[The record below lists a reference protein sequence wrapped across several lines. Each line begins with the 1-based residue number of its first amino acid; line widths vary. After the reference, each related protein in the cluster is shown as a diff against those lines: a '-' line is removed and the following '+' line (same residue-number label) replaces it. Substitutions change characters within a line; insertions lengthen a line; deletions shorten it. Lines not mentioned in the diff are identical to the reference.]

1 MEITH
6 IKPLH
11 EARASQVAI
20 KSGRTGEHIPSP
32 KWRFW
37 VWTWG
42 CESQRLHSNV
52 SVLLSMVRVHS
63 FLRIL

>member
-20 KSGRTGEHIPSP
+20 KSGRTGEHT
-32 KWRFW
+32 K
-37 VWTWG
+37 V
-42 CESQRLHSNV
+42 E
-52 SVLLSMVRVHS
+52 VLGLDLGV
-63 FLRIL
+63 